1 MHDRSE
7 KLQRSLPDAIDLLT
21 ISVESGLG
29 FDAACAQVARNTDG
43 PLSEEFARML
53 QEMQIGRGRSDAL
66 RSLADRT
73 NLPDLQSFVSAMVQ
87 ADAFGIPIGQVL
99 RVQSSEIRVKRR
111 QWAEEM
117 AQKVP
122 VKILVPLI
130 FCILPCLFIAVLG
143 PAGISMMENFSGQ
156 TLDVTDVGRVALA
169 ARVFTIAVLTSLAA
183 LAGSEYLLGASL
195 VGLTA
200 AAAIA
205 VSMTHRVSES
215 TVAVIEG
222 GVVALLAVLSYPDQ
236 STVTPYLVIPA
247 LIGGLDRGRVGV
259 VRVTFV
265 EFGVMF
271 ASWVLIEQRF
281 DRQFTASGFTWLAT
295 AVGIGVMGASLRRAV
310 INTDADASY
319 RSAVGLIRRL
329 EALSGKLS
337 GGLDAVGI
345 AEQIMDEA
353 ENTVATR
360 SAGVF
365 IRTATG
371 AMAPLRYSVG
381 TQPGAMAWAEPLS
394 AKCWEYEA
402 MTLREH
408 HVAIPLLANDEMI
421 AVLVL
426 DTLHAIESRTA
437 LDLRSRLG
445 RHAVQLQA
453 ALLFGRV
460 RDTAMSQERQRIARE
475 VHDGVAQDVASLGYL
490 VDNLAASSADPG
502 QQQQIGQLRQEVTRV
517 VTELRHSIFDLRHEI
532 AAGAGLGETLS
543 AYANQVSA
551 TSPMT
556 VHVTLD
562 EKGPRLPGN
571 VEYELLRIAQEA
583 MANCAQALR
592 CGQPVVAVHR
602 AFAVRRDRG
611 A

>member
-1 MHDRSE
+1 M
-7 KLQRSLPDAIDLLT
+7 
-21 ISVESGLG
+21 
-29 FDAACAQVARNTDG
+29 
-43 PLSEEFARML
+43 
-53 QEMQIGRGRSDAL
+53 
-66 RSLADRT
+66 
-73 NLPDLQSFVSAMVQ
+73 
-87 ADAFGIPIGQVL
+87 
-99 RVQSSEIRVKRR
+99 
-111 QWAEEM
+111 
-117 AQKVP
+117 
-122 VKILVPLI
+122 
-130 FCILPCLFIAVLG
+130 
-143 PAGISMMENFSGQ
+143 
-156 TLDVTDVGRVALA
+156 TDVGRVALA
-169 ARVFTIAVLTSLAA
+169 ARVFTIAALTSLAA

-200 AAAIA
+200 CAAIA
-205 VSMTHRVSES
+205 LSMTRRFSES

-222 GVVALLAVLSYPDQ
+222 GVVAVLAVLCYPDQ

-247 LIGGLDRGRVGV
+247 LIGGLDRGRAGV
-259 VRVTFV
+259 IRVTVV
-265 EFGVMF
+265 EFGLML
-271 ASWVLIEQRF
+271 AAWLVLEQSF

-353 ENTVATR
+353 DSAVATR

-426 DTLHAIESRTA
+426 DTLHTIEARAA
-437 LDLRSRLG
+437 LELRSRLAQ
-445 RHAVQLQA
+445 HAVQLQA

-490 VDNLAASSADPG
+490 VDNLAAGARMTPASSSRSA
-502 QQQQIGQLRQEVTRV
+502 
-517 VTELRHSIFDLRHEI
+517 SC
-532 AAGAGLGETLS
+532 AG
-543 AYANQVSA
+543 
-551 TSPMT
+551 
-556 VHVTLD
+556 
-562 EKGPRLPGN
+562 R
-571 VEYELLRIAQEA
+571 
-583 MANCAQALR
+583 
-592 CGQPVVAVHR
+592 
-602 AFAVRRDRG
+602 
-611 A
+611 